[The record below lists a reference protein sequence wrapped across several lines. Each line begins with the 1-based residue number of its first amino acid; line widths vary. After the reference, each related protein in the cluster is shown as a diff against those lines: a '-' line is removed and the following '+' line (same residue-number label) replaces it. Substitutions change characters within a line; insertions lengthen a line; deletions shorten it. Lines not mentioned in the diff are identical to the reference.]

1 MICLKNIIVETKYLT
16 ALFLVFFN
24 QLVFSQYKVTSEFIA
39 KYDVTFLKDTTDVY
53 SAKSEQ
59 MILLIGKNE
68 SLYKSANKEQVQKEK
83 QEILQRSVA
92 ASKNTNTMTV
102 DFSRIP
108 KVNIVHEVLKKND
121 SVFVFDNI
129 LNHSFCYQLNKVV
142 KWNILNESKNI
153 NGYSCVKAVTKY
165 NGRNYTAWFTK
176 ELPFPEGPYNFKGLP
191 GLIVSLEDEKKYYS
205 FELRYFAKESINSAF
220 PSGKKITYSEFT
232 KMRNDAKNNIIGNL
246 KNILHK
252 EAMTKEEEELIK
264 KNANRKNNYL
274 D

>member
-1 MICLKNIIVETKYLT
+1 MKIIIVETKNIII
-16 ALFLVFFN
+16 LFLIFFY
-24 QLVFSQYKVTSEFIA
+24 QLVFSQNKITSEFVA
-39 KYDVTFLKDTTDVY
+39 KYDVAFLKDTTDIY

-92 ASKNTNTMTV
+92 ASKNTNIMTV
-102 DFSRIP
+102 DFSRVP

-121 SVFVFDNI
+121 SIFVFDNI
-129 LNHSFCYQLNKVV
+129 LNHSFSYQLNKVV

-153 NGYSCVKAVTKY
+153 NGYSCIKAVTKY

-191 GLIVSLEDEKKYYS
+191 GLIVSLEDENKYYS
-205 FELRYFAKESINSAF
+205 FELRYFAKESVNDIFSNS
-220 PSGKKITYSEFT
+220 KKITYNEFV
-232 KMRNDAKNNIIGNL
+232 KMRNDAKNNIVGNL
-246 KNILHK
+246 KNLLHK
-252 EAMTKEEEELIK
+252 ETMTKEEEELIK
-264 KNANRKNNYL
+264 KNANKKNNYL